1 MIRLVAYNTDG
12 ARDTAAVAAVLAALG
27 ADVALLVEAPRRLAT
42 RRVARDAGLDLA
54 VHTGGRRGGAAVL
67 VGARTHVVTTAA
79 HTLTAVDGAPRRHA
93 AVAVL
98 DVGALGL
105 GVATVQLGPPAA
117 ARATHAREVA
127 GLVDRLAVPA
137 VLGVD
142 GDEPPSAPVLR
153 HLTEGRQD
161 AFAVAGQ
168 GRGETHPN
176 PEPTVRR
183 HLVLVHPTLVVAR
196 CLVPDGSDVLAAGPH
211 RPVVVDLAD
220 TDRDADRDHDHE
232 RIATT
237 DDVPDRTAEPA
248 A

>member
-1 MIRLVAYNTDG
+1 MIRVVAYNTSGAPDG
-12 ARDTAAVAAVLAALG
+12 RAVAAVLAGLG
-27 ADVALLVEAPRRLAT
+27 TDIALLVGAPRRLAT
-42 RRVARDAGLDLA
+42 RRIARDAGLDLA
-54 VHTGGRRGGAAVL
+54 VHTGGRHGAAAL
-67 VGARTHVVTTAA
+67 LTGARAHVVTTHVHRLAD
-79 HTLTAVDGAPRRHA
+79 VDGAPPRAA

-105 GVATVQLGPPAA
+105 GVASVGLGPPAD
-117 ARATHAREVA
+117 ARVAHAREVA
-127 GLVDRLAVPA
+127 AVVDALAVPA

-142 GDEPPSAPVLR
+142 GDEPPSAPVAR
-153 HLTEGRQD
+153 HLAEGRLD

-168 GRGETHPN
+168 GRGETYPN

-196 CLVPDGSDVLAAGPH
+196 CLVPDGADVLAAGTH

-220 TDRDADRDHDHE
+220 TDRDADRDHDRE
-232 RIATT
+232 TLPSDAT
-237 DDVPDRTAEPA
+237 DDTAEPA